1 MKQEI
6 KVGVVCVAR
15 KTFDYKAAEEIY
27 TQIKIDLKKIEK
39 IEWHFI
45 DDLVIEINEAQ
56 HAADYLAEKQVDGL
70 ICISGTFALGHLILE
85 LNKKIQ
91 SPILLWGL

>member
-39 IEWHFI
+39 IEM
-45 DDLVIEINEAQ
+45 
-56 HAADYLAEKQVDGL
+56 QV
-70 ICISGTFALGHLILE
+70 
-85 LNKKIQ
+85 NKETLRKR
-91 SPILLWGL
+91 S